1 MNSNILRAIES
12 LCDDIATD
20 RNIENNQKRA
30 NAILTL
36 AFGGIFTPKAR
47 VKIAFARPRKSRR
60 ITPRTTPQRE
70 RKKIKSNSRN
80 LASNSSITALSLP
93 LSERSRAAYLLL
105 FRNCS
110 RTKCRSTKAIK
121 TTGAPPRS
129 VNTLTENTSNNSTA
143 ATSSRLYRT

>member
-1 MNSNILRAIES
+1 MNDNILRAIES
-12 LCDDIATD
+12 LCDDIAANTNAED
-20 RNIENNQKRA
+20 NQKRA
-30 NAILTL
+30 NAILAL
-36 AFGGIFTPKAR
+36 AFGGIFTPEEIEEDYTEDDSVAG
-47 VKIAFARPRKSRR
+47 A
-60 ITPRTTPQRE
+60 E
-70 RKKIKSNSRN
+70 KIKSNFRN